1 MNRFELFNAM
11 LTRTPVSLVCHIG
24 SVSGLILSIQMED
37 GSGYCFNV
45 TLSTARGQVTIFVRS
60 PRIH

>member
-11 LTRTPVSLVCHIG
+11 LTGTPVSLVCHLG
-24 SVSGLILSIQMED
+24 AVRGWVQAIQMED

-45 TLSTARGQVTIFVRS
+45 TLSTADRGTITVFVRS
-60 PRIH
+60 PR